1 MAMCFNVIG
10 SLIESFS
17 VKGGRG
23 KLYRKHQL
31 HCNNNNVNLSNNI
44 FEFECILEENKT
56 ISDGGITVDF
66 SIIKVHTYN

>member
-1 MAMCFNVIG
+1 MAMYCNVIG
-10 SLIESFS
+10 GLIESFS
-17 VKGGRG
+17 VKGGE
-23 KLYRKHQL
+23 LFRKHQL